1 MLTTEQREI
10 FGLGADVLDHDY
22 ISAIIA
28 GSRVQAD
35 ELAGLTA
42 EGLEAFGHRELM
54 RAILVLVAT
63 DIATR
68 GDETASRM
76 ESAGIMADRLVARQG
91 SSGLFSSE
99 GNLDSPPDTAFTI
112 NDLCSC
118 VSLIDG
124 RGDDVR
130 VRWSPIRQ
138 TLERIALRAA
148 PAVAAGGVHTPNHR
162 WEVASALAGL
172 NALWPDERLRARA
185 ELWLAEGIDIDA
197 DGLYSERSGI
207 YAAEVTNPSLLSIAR
222 DLGRPELRDVVL
234 RNLRAYAHLVED
246 DGEVENVHSRRQD
259 QRLAYDVELFLS
271 PLRQLAIAHGDADLA
286 RLAEGIVRRGL
297 VHPGR
302 HLAELVRHPEIGGRL
317 PEATDPQPA
326 EAQSETDVFY
336 PVSRL
341 LRVRRGQVSAS
352 IFAGSDFSKTGR
364 IASGLSNSATLV
376 RARRGALVLRSVR
389 LAPTFFSMGCIR
401 PDGLER
407 VPNGAVLRE
416 TRSSGY
422 YEPLAPDV
430 PRDLSDPVSEGRY
443 FAAMDFENR
452 AIDPMSL
459 RTTVTAVVDDAGVS
473 LDFSFGGAATRYAVE
488 LVFDGELTVN
498 GGEPFGGGWWLRGRT
513 AEVAGFGAGASITA
527 SGFDDAPP
535 DFDEGEMFG
544 YVGGNDSIEGTRL
557 LLSGSTT
564 AASSLR
570 IDLV

>member
-1 MLTTEQREI
+1 MLTTEQREV
-10 FGLGADVLDHDY
+10 FGLGAEVLDRDY

-28 GSRVQAD
+28 GSRTQAA
-35 ELAGLTA
+35 ELAELAA

-54 RAILVLVAT
+54 RGILVLVAT
-63 DIATR
+63 DIATP
-68 GDETASRM
+68 GDETASRR
-76 ESAGIMADRLVARQG
+76 ESAGIMADGLVAMQG
-91 SSGLFSSE
+91 PSGLFSSE

-138 TLERIALRAA
+138 MLERIALRAA
-148 PAVAAGGVHTPNHR
+148 PALAVGGVHTPNHR
-162 WEVASALAGL
+162 WEVTSALAGL

-286 RLAEGIVRRGL
+286 RLAAGIVRRGL

-317 PEATDPQPA
+317 PKATD
-326 EAQSETDVFY
+326 AQAETDTFY

-341 LRVRRGQVSAS
+341 LRVRRGHVSAS

-364 IASGLSNSATLV
+364 IASGLSNLATLV
-376 RARRGALVLRSVR
+376 RARRGAMVLRSVR

-401 PDGLER
+401 PDRLER
-407 VPNGAVLRE
+407 VPDGAVLRE

-422 YEPLAPDV
+422 YEPLVPDS

-443 FAAMDFENR
+443 FASMDFENR

-473 LDFSFGGAATRYAVE
+473 LDFSFDGAATRYAVE

-498 GGEPFGGGWWLRGRT
+498 GAEPFDTGWWLRGRT
-513 AEVAGFGAGASITA
+513 AEVAGLGAGASITA
-527 SGFDDAPP
+527 SGFDDVPP

-544 YVGGNDSIEGTRL
+544 YLGGNDSIEGTRL

-564 AASSLR
+564 AESSLR